1 MILIKWLTPL
11 PCYGIHG
18 LISTYHVLPRG
29 HSKLPIQNCALAFKF
44 SIHGRQGY
52 QVLPAQCPS
61 CITHGS
67 RCIFFLI
74 EYNTTWIQNL
84 SQENMFVRASLLA
97 TGMWSYDFFQSCFQS
112 NCGDFFFRQWFHFD
126 FVCQTRKKY
135 CLNSGF
141 SFFYHFLCFVYIV
154 ASEQNSNL
162 SFFLYYFTI
171 IQDCL

>member
-67 RCIFFLI
+67 RCVFFLI
-74 EYNTTWIQNL
+74 EYDLNSKLVSRKYVCKSFTFNNRNVELWLFSIMFSIQ
-84 SQENMFVRASLLA
+84 F
-97 TGMWSYDFFQSCFQS
+97 
-112 NCGDFFFRQWFHFD
+112 CGDFFSAND
-126 FVCQTRKKY
+126 FI
-135 CLNSGF
+135 LI
-141 SFFYHFLCFVYIV
+141 LC
-154 ASEQNSNL
+154 AKLERN
-162 SFFLYYFTI
+162 TA
-171 IQDCL
+171 